1 MKGRTI
7 LWFGILLPVSAAVLF
22 LLQRLLVPK
31 YMGRVVEGAFIEEYY
46 DEKSPHDVIILG
58 DCEVYENLSPAV
70 LVISQQMQHTVEN
83 QKCVFPDHGMAVFQP
98 LIFHTSAFF
107 NG

>member
-70 LVISQQMQHTVEN
+70 LWREYGITSYIRGSAQQDP
-83 QKCVFPDHGMAVFQP
+83 KP
-98 LIFHTSAFF
+98 
-107 NG
+107 